1 MEGRQS
7 EKSSTRVDPYPRQ
20 VIRYLPVRFLS
31 TGRRGYLVAGT
42 GFVIVAVA
50 TVVALLL
57 YTTGSGIHR
66 PAPGAAGSPGSTP
79 AAPDGSVS
87 PGASGSPSA
96 SPGTSARPS
105 ASAGTSAPPA
115 TPPPPPVAGPGA
127 GWTLMWSPDPAVN
140 GLGAFEGVE
149 DDRAH
154 TDPAHMP
161 HIFVAKSGG
170 NSYWAVDM
178 PAWNQEHDSSPDRQ
192 RNEVKGMHQGNGDLQ
207 LLPGQTWRLDWSL
220 YVTKALQATERF
232 THIMQLKMPGDG
244 SAPLFTMD
252 LRLSGGVP
260 TIALVI
266 FSGGRTVGST
276 ELAPLQNTWITSSV
290 TFTVGAGSAGSVGW
304 TLRDQSGAVL
314 VNSTVSGVATYV
326 PSEGDRVR
334 PKWGIYRSLD
344 SNHAEL
350 VPCALYLD
358 NMRGY
363 RRG

>member
-1 MEGRQS
+1 MEGRRDR
-7 EKSSTRVDPYPRQ
+7 RVDRYPRR

-31 TGRRGYLVAGT
+31 NARTGYLVAGT
-42 GFVIVAVA
+42 GFVVVVVAA
-50 TVVALLL
+50 VVALLL
-57 YTTGSGIHR
+57 STTGSGTH
-66 PAPGAAGSPGSTP
+66 PGAPGAAGSPGATS
-79 AAPDGSVS
+79 AAPDQSDEAS
-87 PGASGSPSA
+87 PGASPSRSASPSPSA
-96 SPGTSARPS
+96 STSAGP
-105 ASAGTSAPPA
+105 SAPPG
-115 TPPPPPVAGPGA
+115 TPPPPPAPGPGT

-154 TDPAHMP
+154 TDPGHMP
-161 HIFVAKSGG
+161 HIFVARSGG
-170 NSYWAVDM
+170 NAYWAVDM

-192 RNEVKGMHQGNGDLQ
+192 RNEVKGMHQGNADLQ

-266 FSGGRTVGST
+266 FAGGKTVGST
-276 ELAPLQNTWITSSV
+276 RLTPLQNTWITSSV
-290 TFTVGAGSAGSVGW
+290 TFTVGAGTAGSVGW

-314 VNSTVSGVATYV
+314 VNSTVSGVETYV

-350 VPCALYLD
+350 IPCALYLD